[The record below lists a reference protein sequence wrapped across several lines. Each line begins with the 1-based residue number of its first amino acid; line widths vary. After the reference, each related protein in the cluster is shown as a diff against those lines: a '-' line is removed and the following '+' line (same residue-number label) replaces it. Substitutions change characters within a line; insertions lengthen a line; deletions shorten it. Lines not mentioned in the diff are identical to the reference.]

1 LNRNNTIV
9 SKKIL
14 GPNIKQ
20 IEVVSPSIAEKAL
33 PGQFIIL
40 RVSSKGER
48 IPLTIVRKDTNSGTI
63 TLVFQEVGRTTKL
76 LGELEPGA
84 VLHDLVGPLGHPTEI
99 KNYCTVIVIGGG
111 VGIAEILPVSEGL
124 KKVGNK
130 VIGILGAR
138 TKELLIFE
146 NEMRSICDELYI
158 TTDDGSYGQKGL
170 VSDILKELLNNLPAY
185 PLTHLPA
192 LIYAVGPVPMMRKV
206 AEVTK
211 PFNIKTIVSLN
222 PIMVDGTGM
231 CGSCRISVG
240 NETKF
245 ACVDGPEFDAHLVN
259 WEELQNRLKLFSE
272 QEKSILNFKNPN
284 CSGDL

>member
-1 LNRNNTIV
+1 MSTGILNLNKNNTIV

-20 IEVVSPSIAEKAL
+20 IEVVSPFIAEKAL
-33 PGQFIIL
+33 PGQFVIL
-40 RVSSKGER
+40 RVSLKGER

-84 VLHDLVGPLGHPTEI
+84 ILHDLVGPLGHPTEI
-99 KNYCTVIVIGGG
+99 KNYGTVIVIGGG

-146 NEMRSICDELYI
+146 DEMRSICDELYI
-158 TTDDGSYGQKGL
+158 ATDDGSYGEKGF
-170 VSDILKELLNNLPAY
+170 VTDILKKLLGLPLYHSTAIS
-185 PLTHLPA
+185 
-192 LIYAVGPVPMMRKV
+192 LIYAVGPVPMMKKV

-211 PFNIKTIVSLN
+211 PFNIKTIASLN

-231 CGSCRISVG
+231 CGSCRITVG

-259 WEELQNRLKLFSE
+259 WQELQNRLKLFVE
-272 QEKSILNFKNPN
+272 QERQCMCK
-284 CSGDL
+284 